1 MTIISTE
8 RKESILNKVLS
19 NPGKSISQIAREED
33 IPKSTLYTWVQ
44 RLQNVGKEVEKS
56 NHSATKSTLSSEQK
70 FMHVIAASSLNEE
83 SLNAYCREHGFY
95 PEELKFWRQSCI
107 QANAVTQG
115 QQKLAKSDSKEDKKR
130 IKALEKELKRKEKA
144 LAETAAL
151 LVLRKKLNAYYLG
164 EEEEA

>member
-1 MTIISTE
+1 MRTISSE

-19 NPGKSISQIAREED
+19 NPDKPIAQIAAEEG
-33 IPKSTLYTWVQ
+33 IVKSTLYTWVQ
-44 RLQNVGKEVEKS
+44 RSKS
-56 NHSATKSTLSSEQK
+56 EGSMVKRTNTSKNKLSSEQK
-70 FMHVIAASSLNEE
+70 FMHVLASSSLDEE
-83 SLNAYCREHGFY
+83 ALSGYCREHGFY
-95 PEELKFWRQSCI
+95 PEDIASWRISCLK
-107 QANAVTQG
+107 ANATSQEK
-115 QQKLAKSDSKEDKKR
+115 QRISKIESKEDKKR